1 MGLLVEDWYIGVR
14 HGLCFRRF
22 SQVVLLF
29 PRTRLL
35 QDSQSLDFPA
45 AYQFHTTISDSL
57 LPFRYPVVTHTGNPF
72 PIAPVSSKFAA
83 LLVVQ
88 ARLPTPDAP
97 ILRPSH
103 RIANTSGDIWSKS
116 WLLGSLDAFQSHDL
130 SSHLITY
137 RFRLFVSTNRQH
149 SRSSSSCRTSEIHVP
164 PFITIP
170 IKLRLNGRC

>member
-1 MGLLVEDWYIGVR
+1 MDLLVEDWYTGVR
-14 HGLCFRRF
+14 HGLCFRRLVVNLQ

-35 QDSQSLDFPA
+35 QDRQSLDFPA

-57 LPFRYPVVTHTGNPF
+57 LPFRYPVVTDTGNPF

-88 ARLPTPDAP
+88 ARLPTPDVP
-97 ILRPSH
+97 ISRPSH

-116 WLLGSLDAFQSHDL
+116 PTTYLHILSHTVFD
-130 SSHLITY
+130 
-137 RFRLFVSTNRQH
+137 
-149 SRSSSSCRTSEIHVP
+149 SSSQRIASIHAP
-164 PFITIP
+164 PPAVEPQRFAFRDSLP
-170 IKLRLNGRC
+170 YPSN

>member
-1 MGLLVEDWYIGVR
+1 MELLVEDWYIGVR
-14 HGLCFRRF
+14 HGLCFRRLVVNLQ

-57 LPFRYPVVTHTGNPF
+57 LPFKYPVVTDTGNPF

-97 ILRPSH
+97 ILRPPH
-103 RIANTSGDIWSKS
+103 RIANTSSDIWSKL
-116 WLLGSLDAFQSHDL
+116 WLLASLDAFQSHDL

-137 RFRLFVSTNRQH
+137 RFRLFVSTNH
-149 SRSSSSCRTSEIHVP
+149 H
-164 PFITIP
+164 
-170 IKLRLNGRC
+170 

>member
-1 MGLLVEDWYIGVR
+1 MDLLVEDWYTGVR
-14 HGLCFRRF
+14 HGLCFRRLVVNLQ
-22 SQVVLLF
+22 SQGVLLF

-57 LPFRYPVVTHTGNPF
+57 LPFRYPVVTDTGNPF

-116 WLLGSLDAFQSHDL
+116 SMTYCHIPSHSLCDP
-130 SSHLITY
+130 SSQGIVADYTSPVVEPQ
-137 RFRLFVSTNRQH
+137 RSTFRH
-149 SRSSSSCRTSEIHVP
+149 SLPCPS
-164 PFITIP
+164 
-170 IKLRLNGRC
+170 N

>member
-1 MGLLVEDWYIGVR
+1 M
-14 HGLCFRRF
+14 
-22 SQVVLLF
+22 LLF

-57 LPFRYPVVTHTGNPF
+57 LPFKYPVVTDTGNPF

-88 ARLPTPDAP
+88 ARLPTPDVP
-97 ILRPSH
+97 ISRPPH
-103 RIANTSGDIWSKS
+103 RIAKTSSDVWSKS

-137 RFRLFVSTNRQH
+137 RFRLFVST
-149 SRSSSSCRTSEIHVP
+149 SRRHPSSPFSFRTSTST
-164 PFITIP
+164 FRQTSS
-170 IKLRLNGRC
+170 

>member
-1 MGLLVEDWYIGVR
+1 M
-14 HGLCFRRF
+14 
-22 SQVVLLF
+22 LLF

-57 LPFRYPVVTHTGNPF
+57 LPFRYPVVTDTGNPF

-88 ARLPTPDAP
+88 ARPSTPDAP

-103 RIANTSGDIWSKS
+103 GIANTSSDIWSKS
-116 WLLGSLDAFQSHDL
+116 WLLSTLFSPTTYLHILSHTVFD
-130 SSHLITY
+130 
-137 RFRLFVSTNRQH
+137 
-149 SRSSSSCRTSEIHVP
+149 SSSQRIASIHAP
-164 PFITIP
+164 PPAVEPQRSTFRHSLP
-170 IKLRLNGRC
+170 YPSS

>member
-1 MGLLVEDWYIGVR
+1 M
-14 HGLCFRRF
+14 
-22 SQVVLLF
+22 LLF

-57 LPFRYPVVTHTGNPF
+57 LPSRYPVVTDTGNPF

-88 ARLPTPDAP
+88 ARPPTPDAP

-103 RIANTSGDIWSKS
+103 GIANTSSNIWSKS
-116 WLLGSLDAFQSHDL
+116 WRLASLDTIQFDDL

-137 RFRLFVSTNRQH
+137 RFRLFVSPYCRH
-149 SRSSSSCRTSEIHVP
+149 PSSSFSFRTSTSTFRQTSP
-164 PFITIP
+164 
-170 IKLRLNGRC
+170 

>member
-1 MGLLVEDWYIGVR
+1 M
-14 HGLCFRRF
+14 
-22 SQVVLLF
+22 LLF

-35 QDSQSLDFPA
+35 QDSQSLGFPT

-57 LPFRYPVVTHTGNPF
+57 LPFKYPVVIDTGSPF
-72 PIAPVSSKFAA
+72 PIAPVLSKFAA

-88 ARLPTPDAP
+88 ARPPTPDEP

-116 WLLGSLDAFQSHDL
+116 WLLASLDTIQFDDL

-137 RFRLFVSTNRQH
+137 RFRLFVSTYCRNP
-149 SRSSSSCRTSEIHVP
+149 SSPFSFRTSEIHFP

>member
-1 MGLLVEDWYIGVR
+1 M
-14 HGLCFRRF
+14 
-22 SQVVLLF
+22 LLF

-57 LPFRYPVVTHTGNPF
+57 LPFKYPVVTDTGNPF

-88 ARLPTPDAP
+88 ARLPTPDVP
-97 ILRPSH
+97 ISRPPH
-103 RIANTSGDIWSKS
+103 RIAKTSSDIWSKS
-116 WLLGSLDAFQSHDL
+116 WLLASLDTIQFDDLLSH
-130 SSHLITY
+130 SITLPL
-137 RFRLFVSTNRQH
+137 RPFVSRH
-149 SRSSSSCRTSEIHVP
+149 RRRLHFPGCRTSEIHFP
-164 PFITIP
+164 QFITIP